1 MSALEPAASIVRQLG
16 GFSVVA
22 KLCNL
27 HFTQVWRWT
36 QPRSKKGTGGTIPQR
51 HHLLLLAV
59 AKKAGVPLT
68 AADFLPLPEPTAKK
82 KPAAQKTKP
91 PTARAGATR
100 ATA

>member
-1 MSALEPAASIVRQLG
+1 MSGLEPAASIINRLG
-16 GFSVVA
+16 GFSAVA

-27 HFTQVWRWT
+27 HFTQIWRWT

-51 HHLLLLAV
+51 HHLLLLAI

-68 AADFLPLPEPTAKK
+68 AADFLPRPEPTAKK
-82 KPAAQKTKP
+82 KPVIRKLRNGAA
-91 PTARAGATR
+91 R

>member
-1 MSALEPAASIVRQLG
+1 MSGLEPAASIVDRLG
-16 GFSVVA
+16 GFSAVA

-59 AKKAGVPLT
+59 AKKAGTPLA
-68 AADFLPLPEPTAKK
+68 AADFLPLADPTPKK
-82 KPAAQKTKP
+82 KPLSRKP
-91 PTARAGATR
+91 KPGAARASA
-100 ATA
+100 

>member
-1 MSALEPAASIVRQLG
+1 MSGLEPAASIINRLG
-16 GFSVVA
+16 GFSAVA
-22 KLCNL
+22 KLCDL

-51 HHLLLLAV
+51 HHLLLLAI

-82 KPAAQKTKP
+82 KPVTRKPKSAARSSAP
-91 PTARAGATR
+91 R

>member
-1 MSALEPAASIVRQLG
+1 MSALEPAASIIHRLG
-16 GFSVVA
+16 GFAAVA
-22 KLCNL
+22 KLCDL

-68 AADFLPLPEPTAKK
+68 AADFLPLPEPAAKK
-82 KPAAQKTKP
+82 KTAARKTKP
-91 PTARAGATR
+91 PSARGGATR